1 MCRLW
6 KLASK
11 YKGSGLLESLESCA
25 KFVAKEI
32 KAGKKCV
39 LKWEN
44 SGLWLFIYLR
54 NKELLIIKYNQN
66 FLL

>member
-6 KLASK
+6 KLA
-11 YKGSGLLESLESCA
+11 YKDKGNGLLEYLGSGA
-25 KFVAKEI
+25 KFVAIEVKVR
-32 KAGKKCV
+32 KKCV

-54 NKELLIIKYNQN
+54 NKELLIIKYNQI
-66 FLL
+66 F